1 MKNNCKRLLAFVLAG
16 MLALVVLTGCGGSAP
31 SKLPGSITKPTKVGD
46 VNIPFTTVSYEP
58 TTNSQELYQDKKI
71 IVVAFTMVNQSEE
84 RPLELDASPREGTVL
99 SQQKETDFDEAF
111 SAFFARGSKWFT
123 AEVDGQAADCRSC
136 LKNGESEDVAVLAA
150 NRSGVVQLYVVVPQ
164 DWKTLDVT
172 FTPSNGDGASQTF
185 RVTPA
190 NLK

>member
-71 IVVAFTMVNQSEE
+71 IVVTFTMVNQSEE
-84 RPLELDASPREGTVL
+84 RPLELDASPREGTIL

-111 SAFFARGSKWFT
+111 SAFFARGSK
-123 AEVDGQAADCRSC
+123 
-136 LKNGESEDVAVLAA
+136 
-150 NRSGVVQLYVVVPQ
+150 
-164 DWKTLDVT
+164 
-172 FTPSNGDGASQTF
+172 
-185 RVTPA
+185 
-190 NLK
+190 